1 MLIAPYRASW
11 VNNDNIHQSLEAIFG
26 DKDIHLLSSVAKEK
40 VGDLFLNMCS
50 ISKTIIATISWNVS
64 WATVCSLS
72 QGASKQLGT

>member
-1 MLIAPYRASW
+1 
-11 VNNDNIHQSLEAIFG
+11 
-26 DKDIHLLSSVAKEK
+26 LLSSVAKEK

>member
-1 MLIAPYRASW
+1 MFFPEQPSSLHVLLLLMLIAPYRASW

-50 ISKTIIATISWNVS
+50 ISKTIIATIS
-64 WATVCSLS
+64 
-72 QGASKQLGT
+72 